1 MIQCGLTEMSCHH
14 VSEQTIQSHR
24 HWVWESRGGWLRTQ
38 VRDMDL
44 CEVGGGKQGSTAWK
58 LLQLLH

>member
-1 MIQCGLTEMSCHH
+1 MIQCGLTEMTCHH

-24 HWVWESRGGWLRTQ
+24 HWVWESRGGWPRTQ
-38 VRDMDL
+38 VRDMYL

-58 LLQLLH
+58 LLH